1 MERMSIQDMADL
13 MYVFEGYCQ
22 LKELFDGDNLY
33 MCITE
38 DEPCLEDI
46 FDEIED
52 LIVDK
57 SLVDDMN
64 RQEFECIFEDN
75 RLSNEEKAIRMMGIE
90 VSDKDD
96 IPVIL
101 RQDTVVEIEDWE
113 LDVIGSVSDALR
125 ILTKYGI
132 IIYGDVL
139 RGFDEGSE
147 YSEGTVFWNLAH
159 YKNILKRH

>member
-13 MYVFEGYCQ
+13 MYVFEGYYQ
-22 LKELFDGDNLY
+22 LKELFEGDNLY

-101 RQDTVVEIEDWE
+101 RQDTVV
-113 LDVIGSVSDALR
+113 
-125 ILTKYGI
+125 
-132 IIYGDVL
+132 
-139 RGFDEGSE
+139 
-147 YSEGTVFWNLAH
+147 
-159 YKNILKRH
+159 